1 MRLPGQS
8 ICICI
13 CMCISACIFI
23 CTFRP
28 CVHVSATVSAS
39 VSVAIAFAARARLA
53 MPESNSKRRQSGV
66 VTPTKQSD
74 CQWRQPLVHSFAR
87 TFVSLGIFWIHFKTQ
102 ITHTRSALRRF
113 TFEWHLHNKCQ
124 ASRQP
129 PAANRQHASES
140 LYEKTKNWKPRAQDA
155 SFQIPDPLTAPPDIN
170 NSDSDFDDCFQATVH
185 STDVPNAKC

>member
-74 CQWRQPLVHSFAR
+74 CQ
-87 TFVSLGIFWIHFKTQ
+87 
-102 ITHTRSALRRF
+102 
-113 TFEWHLHNKCQ
+113 
-124 ASRQP
+124 
-129 PAANRQHASES
+129 
-140 LYEKTKNWKPRAQDA
+140 
-155 SFQIPDPLTAPPDIN
+155 
-170 NSDSDFDDCFQATVH
+170 
-185 STDVPNAKC
+185 